1 MALSVT
7 FCPVMKLAWLLEIIS
22 DNIGLMRFKITFV
35 ITLYI
40 TLQRAIGLKLEGC
53 IGSVIFGIRVK
64 RV

>member
-1 MALSVT
+1 
-7 FCPVMKLAWLLEIIS
+7 MKLAWLLEIIS